1 MGYTHYW
8 KITQRLDSPNEL
20 HHISWYDFLE
30 DVEQII
36 SFGYS
41 HFEYAVADPMG
52 ERLQDYEISDKYIA
66 LNGFGSEAHESFVF
80 TPAVI
85 EFDFCKTAQKP
96 YDNVV
101 TAILILAKEYFPE
114 WLEVT
119 SDGTKADWQKGYYL
133 FRASMQR
140 EPRVTIEDH
149 KLTAWQQST
158 KTYEVYVKRT
168 EYGLVEVEAE
178 TPEQAKEKA
187 DEYVIEGMTKW
198 GACFETYWTENEDE
212 PQLTKIGNEK

>member
-20 HHISWYDFLE
+20 QHISWYDFLE

-96 YDNVV
+96 YDSVV

-119 SDGTKADWQKGYYL
+119 SDGTAKDWQKGYYL

-149 KLTAWQQST
+149 KLRAWQENS
-158 KTYEVYVKRT
+158 
-168 EYGLVEVEAE
+168 VERKE
-178 TPEQAKEKA
+178 T
-187 DEYVIEGMTKW
+187 V
-198 GACFETYWTENEDE
+198 
-212 PQLTKIGNEK
+212 

>member
-1 MGYTHYW
+1 MGYTHHW
-8 KITQRLDSPNEL
+8 KITQRLDSPDEFQNVR
-20 HHISWYDFLE
+20 WYDFLE

-119 SDGTKADWQKGYYL
+119 TDGDNADWRGGFDLYE
-133 FRASMQR
+133 ASLQR
-140 EPRVTIEDH
+140 WTKLRVNGNQ
-149 KLTAWQQST
+149 L
-158 KTYEVYVKRT
+158 
-168 EYGLVEVEAE
+168 
-178 TPEQAKEKA
+178 
-187 DEYVIEGMTKW
+187 M
-198 GACFETYWTENEDE
+198 E
-212 PQLTKIGNEK
+212 PQLTEIGNEK